1 MQLQS
6 NTELQNG
13 KFRILHVLGQGG
25 FGITYL
31 AENVAL
37 GRRVAIKEFFPKDFC
52 GRDET
57 TRAITSFTGGN
68 SELLERLKKR
78 FLKEARNIA
87 ALDHPGIVKIHDIFE
102 ENGTAY
108 YVMDYIEGE
117 NLNEM
122 MKRDGAMP
130 EARAV
135 GYIRKV
141 GETLSYI
148 HGRNMTHFDVKP
160 ANIVV
165 RRSDDMPILIDF
177 GLSKQYDIHGDATS
191 TLMQGV
197 SSGYSPLE
205 MYNPAGLTTFSPQ
218 TDVYSLGA
226 TLYFLLTGKVPPA
239 ATELVTDVIQLPS
252 YLNPAVRNAIETAM
266 RPGKAQR
273 VESIDEFLFS
283 LNNGNTASSD
293 ERRGGSSVPD
303 DESTRL
309 IGQPSI
315 ESNGGGT
322 TPPTVVPQPTV
333 GKNPGSAG
341 KAIMWIFL
349 GVVVILGIVIA
360 ITVSQCN
367 SGHSTNTPVID
378 STCAVDSSDFVGE
391 IVYVE
396 VDSVDL
402 VDTVRYDYGVPSITT
417 DCVIRQVEAGYKYRM
432 YVPKYLA
439 EANFVPE
446 EGWNIYDN
454 GESYICFGVLSP
466 DNGNTTPEELVNQFT
481 GEYPYSYK
489 RATDSWAVRTG
500 YVGNSMYYM
509 RVARDG
515 YNYPTFIYWAP
526 ANDENTKVYQKLMEK
541 MSLNFP
547 MY

>member
-13 KFRILHVLGQGG
+13 KFRILRVLGQGG

-37 GRRVAIKEFFPKDFC
+37 GRKVAIKEFFPKDFC

-108 YVMDYIEGE
+108 YIMDYIEGE

-122 MKRDGAMP
+122 VKRDGAMP

-273 VESIDEFLFS
+273 VESIDEFLI
-283 LNNGNTASSD
+283 LLD
-293 ERRGGSSVPD
+293 DIKGSRMSGINSANSRLDNEV
-303 DESTRL
+303 TRL
-309 IGQPSI
+309 IEIPLSISSKNMGKATPTTTPSI
-315 ESNGGGT
+315 SSSLIQENGKRKGYANKSFFRSLIFALTIVVIVYIVILCSINDSKSDFNDFHNEEIYDKDSTEAFIEDRTNGNKNISEVEKLNNENVENLIINTEKIFVNVEEPAEFPGGERALIKWLKDNINYPESAKKNGIEGR
-322 TPPTVVPQPTV
+322 VVVQFVVEEDGSIEQASIIKGVSQDLDREALRVVLKMPKWHP
-333 GKNPGSAG
+333 GKND
-341 KAIMWIFL
+341 
-349 GVVVILGIVIA
+349 GISVRSYFNLP
-360 ITVSQCN
+360 ITFRL
-367 SGHSTNTPVID
+367 ST
-378 STCAVDSSDFVGE
+378 E
-391 IVYVE
+391 
-396 VDSVDL
+396 
-402 VDTVRYDYGVPSITT
+402 
-417 DCVIRQVEAGYKYRM
+417 
-432 YVPKYLA
+432 
-439 EANFVPE
+439 
-446 EGWNIYDN
+446 
-454 GESYICFGVLSP
+454 
-466 DNGNTTPEELVNQFT
+466 
-481 GEYPYSYK
+481 
-489 RATDSWAVRTG
+489 
-500 YVGNSMYYM
+500 
-509 RVARDG
+509 
-515 YNYPTFIYWAP
+515 
-526 ANDENTKVYQKLMEK
+526 
-541 MSLNFP
+541 
-547 MY
+547 